1 MQILLTVEQEAQK
14 IVNATKSAKMA
25 RLKQA
30 KEEAEKEV
38 AEYRA
43 QMELEFQWKI
53 TEWSKKQSN
62 GDSGADVNYLERE
75 TGVKI
80 QHFETEVGKISHDV
94 NLMLLKHVTTVKVW
108 AS

>member
-1 MQILLTVEQEAQK
+1 MQILLTVEQEAQQ
-14 IVNATKSAKMA
+14 IVNAAKSAKMA

-38 AEYRA
+38 AEYLA
-43 QMELEFQWKI
+43 QMELEFQRKV
-53 TEWSKKQSN
+53 TESN
-62 GDSGADVNYLERE
+62 GDSGADVNSLEQD

-80 QHFETEVGKISHDV
+80 QHLEKISHDV

>member
-1 MQILLTVEQEAQK
+1 MQILLTVEQEAQQ

-43 QMELEFQWKI
+43 QMELEFQRKV
-53 TEWSKKQSN
+53 TESN
-62 GDSGADVNYLERE
+62 GDSGADVNRLEQD

-80 QHFETEVGKISHDV
+80 QH
-94 NLMLLKHVTTVKVW
+94 LKKYPMMST
-108 AS
+108 

>member
-1 MQILLTVEQEAQK
+1 MQILLTVEQEAQQ

-43 QMELEFQWKI
+43 QMELEFQRKV
-53 TEWSKKQSN
+53 TESN
-62 GDSGADVNYLERE
+62 GDSGTNVNRLEQE

-80 QHFETEVGKISHDV
+80 QYFEMEVGKISHDV
-94 NLMLLKHVTTVKVW
+94 NLMLLKHVTTVKVR

>member
-1 MQILLTVEQEAQK
+1 MQILLTVEQEAQQ
-14 IVNATKSAKMA
+14 IVNATNSAKMA

-38 AEYRA
+38 AEYR
-43 QMELEFQWKI
+43 
-53 TEWSKKQSN
+53 SN
-62 GDSGADVNYLERE
+62 GDSGADVNRLEHD

-80 QHFETEVGKISHDV
+80 QHLEKISHDV

>member
-1 MQILLTVEQEAQK
+1 MQILLTVEQEAQQ
-14 IVNATKSAKMA
+14 IVNATHSAKMA

-43 QMELEFQWKI
+43 QMELEFQRKV
-53 TEWSKKQSN
+53 TESN
-62 GDSGADVNYLERE
+62 GDSGADVNRLEQD

-80 QHFETEVGKISHDV
+80 QHLEKISHDV